1 MHPFTAVSEN
11 LYLPIY
17 PILFLYWWFLIHKLW
32 FNFPYYLFHFCRF
45 SLLFQISLGD
55 SFFNLSRDGFIFT
68 CFWCKTSNENYSTC
82 QCMSSENW
90 PDFCF
95 SSGLESAGILWKS
108 SFSLNSSE
116 KKKIGKRSLKWFY
129 HLEVELTVE
138 ILSIIPNNY
147 PWFDYFQ
154 RLSIGTL

>member
-1 MHPFTAVSEN
+1 M
-11 LYLPIY
+11 
-17 PILFLYWWFLIHKLW
+17 
-32 FNFPYYLFHFCRF
+32 
-45 SLLFQISLGD
+45 
-55 SFFNLSRDGFIFT
+55 SF
-68 CFWCKTSNENYSTC
+68 
-82 QCMSSENW
+82 ENW

-138 ILSIIPNNY
+138 ILSIIPMI
-147 PWFDYFQ
+147 WL
-154 RLSIGTL
+154 LSTVKHRNTLRIVSTK